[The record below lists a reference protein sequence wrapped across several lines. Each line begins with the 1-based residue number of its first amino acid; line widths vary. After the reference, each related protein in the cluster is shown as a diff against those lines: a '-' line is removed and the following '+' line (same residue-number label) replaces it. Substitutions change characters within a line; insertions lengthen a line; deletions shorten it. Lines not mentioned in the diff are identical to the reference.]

1 MTLPQVT
8 FDAWTV
14 RVNICV
20 YVGDLLPAFVLVL
33 KGKPVKDVMLRH
45 LSHRSHRRD
54 AWSMSRR
61 RSGRNYA

>member
-1 MTLPQVT
+1 MPPVT
-8 FDAWTV
+8 FDAWTP

-20 YVGDLLPAFVLVL
+20 YVAHLLPAFVLAL
-33 KGKPVKDVMLRH
+33 KGKPVNDVMLRH

-61 RSGRNYA
+61 HSGRNCA